1 MGTSRS
7 RSAAPEKNKY
17 PTGFARG
24 SNVQHE
30 EATKKRGA
38 ACGARNSGKQIERKT
53 LGSGLNAGNIGAEID
68 VIQPPLPAQ
77 THAPIAI
84 RFAFG
89 VGVRR
94 LGAGPLDYFLACLCR
109 RIRALRRWVFA
120 IDALPQIFGLTPH
133 SNEL

>member
-7 RSAAPEKNKY
+7 RSAAPEKDKY

-30 EATKKRGA
+30 EAAKKRGV

-68 VIQPPLPAQ
+68 VI
-77 THAPIAI
+77 
-84 RFAFG
+84 
-89 VGVRR
+89 
-94 LGAGPLDYFLACLCR
+94 
-109 RIRALRRWVFA
+109 
-120 IDALPQIFGLTPH
+120 
-133 SNEL
+133 